1 MINCKIKMTVIFIE
15 FMFNIIIKEKYRVIE
30 ILQYADV
37 KGEGIRRKKW
47 SQFQFSS
54 LACTCSIC

>member
-15 FMFNIIIKEKYRVIE
+15 FMFIIIIKEKYRVIE

-37 KGEGIRRKKW
+37 KGKGIRRKK
-47 SQFQFSS
+47 
-54 LACTCSIC
+54 